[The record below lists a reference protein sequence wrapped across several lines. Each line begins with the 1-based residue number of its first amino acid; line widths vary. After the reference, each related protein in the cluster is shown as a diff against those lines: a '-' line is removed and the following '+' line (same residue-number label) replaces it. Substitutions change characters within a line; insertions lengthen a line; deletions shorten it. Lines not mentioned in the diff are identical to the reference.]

1 MTIACLYFHIFS
13 SLTEHI
19 NPRNT
24 IDLLRS
30 EFSGPNS
37 MRMSPI
43 NSTERQFAK
52 TIAEEIRKRETY
64 FVSLCRDVLLEV
76 LCYGD
81 RRCLTKLER
90 VGQRFHWMAENFFS
104 ARPFLRIDIS
114 LKLNYSRLLIFIC
127 KKFIFYFH
135 HIQKQNASPRQ

>member
-13 SLTEHI
+13 SLIEHI
-19 NPRNT
+19 NPRNI
-24 IDLLRS
+24 IDLLRT

-37 MRMSPI
+37 VRMSLI
-43 NSTERQFAK
+43 NSTKRQFVK

-81 RRCLTKLER
+81 RRCLSKLER

-104 ARPFLRIDIS
+104 ARPFLRIDLS
-114 LKLNYSRLLIFIC
+114 LKLNYSRF
-127 KKFIFYFH
+127 FIFDLQKFFYLQ
-135 HIQKQNASPRQ
+135 HIQKQNGNSRQS

>member
-13 SLTEHI
+13 SLIEHI
-19 NPRNT
+19 NPRNI
-24 IDLLRS
+24 IDLLRT
-30 EFSGPNS
+30 EFSGPNLV
-37 MRMSPI
+37 RMSPI
-43 NSTERQFAK
+43 NSTERQFVK

-81 RRCLTKLER
+81 RRWLTKLER
-90 VGQRFHWMAENFFS
+90 VGRRFHWMAENFFS
-104 ARPFLRIDIS
+104 ARPFLRIDLS